1 MIKIHKITSN
11 DDDRI
16 AEIVRV
22 NLKSYGLDVPGTVYF
37 DPELDCLSKY
47 YNEKPEKRVYLIAE
61 DEDGDIIGGAGIA
74 ELNGMDNC
82 AEIQKL
88 YLVDKAKGKGL
99 GWKLLKMAEKSAAD
113 LGYSRSY
120 LETHSSLSAAVELYK
135 NAGYVQIDKP
145 DFVVHTTMNMFFVKD
160 ILEYIELES
169 GDKAGI
175 AEMSQMATAIVREH
189 FDPLIGKE
197 QNDYMLDMFQTESAI
212 NKQLED
218 GYRYFFVRNE
228 CRDLGFIAF
237 YPKQDTMYLSKFYL
251 YKAERGKGH
260 ACKMLDFV
268 IENAKK
274 AGLHSIE
281 LNVNKNNSACRV
293 YESLGFKIVRSEKND
308 IGNGFYMDDHVYR
321 LEF

>member
-160 ILEYIELES
+160 IL
-169 GDKAGI
+169 
-175 AEMSQMATAIVREH
+175 
-189 FDPLIGKE
+189 
-197 QNDYMLDMFQTESAI
+197 
-212 NKQLED
+212 
-218 GYRYFFVRNE
+218 
-228 CRDLGFIAF
+228 
-237 YPKQDTMYLSKFYL
+237 
-251 YKAERGKGH
+251 
-260 ACKMLDFV
+260 
-268 IENAKK
+268 
-274 AGLHSIE
+274 
-281 LNVNKNNSACRV
+281 
-293 YESLGFKIVRSEKND
+293 
-308 IGNGFYMDDHVYR
+308 
-321 LEF
+321 